1 MKGTYK
7 LRGKMIINF
16 SLQNFGSVKD
26 KQTLTFEADK
36 SDHLE
41 NSYIIHTNGLRLLK
55 IALIYGANASGKT
68 TILKALEFLRDIIL
82 EPETKKTD
90 ELDFQPFLF
99 DAETPNENSVIS
111 IEFITNDTKYFYE
124 VEFFRKAVVNEV
136 LNFYNPNKA
145 NVYKRTTDIKNQF
158 TEIKFGSKIKID
170 KLLEKNLEAN
180 TLWNNTVLGGF
191 LKTNVDV
198 KELKEAVG
206 WFKNYLRPLIYTK
219 TQLERFVTSKITKGE
234 LSKIDVINILQK
246 ADFHISDIVIQEEE
260 KEIPDGYIDF
270 VKKQL
275 KAPDNEVKKLEEKD
289 KVTSVNIAFKHTVI
303 QSKYTL
309 PIEMESQGTRRF
321 YGFAGLLALLIKNST
336 AFPIDELESSLHPDL
351 YTHFILSFLLNT
363 DKSQIIA
370 TTHNLEI
377 LDNKDIFRNDVIW
390 FTDKNEDCAT
400 ELYSLADFDSSI
412 IRNTTNIYNA
422 YKSGKL
428 KAIPNLGD
436 NFIDLK
442 K

>member
-1 MKGTYK
+1 MKITYK

-82 EPETKKTD
+82 EPKTKKTD

-170 KLLEKNLEAN
+170 KLFEKNLEAN

-198 KELKEAVG
+198 KELKEAVE

-275 KAPDNEVKKLEEKD
+275 KAPDNEIKKLEEKD
-289 KVTSVNIAFKHTVI
+289 KITSVNIAFGHTVI

-390 FTDKNEDCAT
+390 FTDKNENCAT

-412 IRNTTNIYNA
+412 VRNTTNIYNA

>member
-1 MKGTYK
+1 
-7 LRGKMIINF
+7 MIINF

-99 DAETPNENSVIS
+99 DAETSNENSVIS

-170 KLLEKNLEAN
+170 KLFEINLEAN

-198 KELKEAVG
+198 KELKEAVE
-206 WFKNYLRPLIYTK
+206 WFKNYLRPVIYTK

-275 KAPDNEVKKLEEKD
+275 KAPDNEVKKLEGKD
-289 KVTSVNIAFKHTVI
+289 KITSVNIAFEHTVI
-303 QSKYTL
+303 QSKYNL

-390 FTDKNEDCAT
+390 FTDKNENCAT

-412 IRNTTNIYNA
+412 VRNTTNIYNA